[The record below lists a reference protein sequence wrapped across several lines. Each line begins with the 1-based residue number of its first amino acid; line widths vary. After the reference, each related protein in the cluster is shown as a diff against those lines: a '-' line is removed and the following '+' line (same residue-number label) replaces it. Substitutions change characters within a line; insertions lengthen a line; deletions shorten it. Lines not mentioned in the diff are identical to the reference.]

1 MTRLDRVLNLLDKYD
16 GLVMV
21 ALSLQGCE
29 FYGTFGYSILADLR
43 KEKEKLTQELI
54 EHGCRR
60 KN

>member
-1 MTRLDRVLNLLDKYD
+1 MTRLDRVLKLLEEYDKF
-16 GLVMV
+16 
-21 ALSLQGCE
+21 ALSQLVRDAKTLKAKD
-29 FYGTFGYSILADLR
+29 FDILIRLR

>member
-1 MTRLDRVLNLLDKYD
+1 MTRLDRVLKLLDKYD
-16 GLVMV
+16 
-21 ALSLQGCE
+21 ALAADHYE
-29 FYGTFGYSILADLR
+29 NTMDWWNELAECR